1 MARRLS
7 TALMTLGV
15 ALALAAPVC
24 SHAQTQ
30 AFTFTPDLTLDY
42 PTTTNHEMGI
52 QFNIASTI
60 GAPPTPVYGLGV
72 YDNFVA
78 HGNAAHGLNQSHQIG
93 IFSVASQSLLV
104 QGTVQAGTASTL
116 VGNFRYTD
124 QLFDGAG
131 NPLLAPLNLT
141 AGQYII
147 VAISTQ
153 DTFTYLSG
161 GSIQSLHFAP
171 NISYGHS
178 EFSSSTTLTLAG
190 LSTDGATGYFGG
202 DFLVTPLNPA
212 SSAVPEPGAFALL
225 GSSLTI
231 LGATW
236 RRRYAT
242 KRAAH

>member
-7 TALMTLGV
+7 TALMTLGI
-15 ALALAAPVC
+15 ALGLAAPVC

-42 PTTTNHEMGI
+42 PLSNGYKEMGI
-52 QFNIASTI
+52 QFVIAPTI

-78 HGNAAHGLNQSHQIG
+78 HGSTTHGLNQSHQVG

-116 VGNFRYTD
+116 IGDFRYTD

-131 NPLLAPLNLT
+131 NPLTAPLNLT
-141 AGQYII
+141 AGNYII
-147 VAISTQ
+147 VAVTTS

-161 GSIQSLHFAP
+161 SSIQSLRFVP
-171 NISYGHS
+171 NLSYGRS
-178 EFSSSTTLTLAG
+178 SFSTSTTLSLAG
-190 LSTDGATGYFGG
+190 LQSDGSTGYFGG
-202 DFLVTPLNPA
+202 DFLVTPLN
-212 SSAVPEPGAFALL
+212 AVPEPGAFALL
-225 GSSLTI
+225 GGGLTV

-236 RRRYAT
+236 GRRRAT
-242 KRAAH
+242 KRAA